1 MRKLVNLNI
10 YNNEDMELLKTYN
23 EYLFNGLNNI
33 RNNIS
38 HEEYLK
44 RKKKLVSI
52 KEYFYTKGEINIKN
66 FYEVQIEKDI
76 KVAKIYP
83 ILVEDAKDEI
93 IKISKL
99 LLNSDIEEVFTF
111 INKENKN
118 LINSLKVNNYE
129 SLGLDDNGMETML
142 FEQNKELEE
151 ERSIRWK

>member
-44 RKKKLVSI
+44 RKEKLVSI